1 MALFFNKKFIKVLV
15 YVFSFTLSLNIMSSA
30 DKTDI
35 IADGAKWFNTASI
48 PKEQLKNK
56 IILVELFKTWIEST
70 ENTASY
76 MNMIY
81 DAFKNEDVLVLG
93 ISTEQP
99 EAVEK
104 YIKKNNIKYPVAI
117 GSSSMLSYKVDIPAL
132 FLIINGEIHSY
143 DTTKKFKFNY
153 LWSALD
159 NKKIAEVNPDEKW
172 FEERRNKYF
181 TLYKKSFKES
191 VQVMETTT
199 INDIPMDFDIKYFEQ
214 NIYEKIVE
222 EENKT
227 FILSVYNKETSFKKY
242 LLKEGLSDAD
252 KKRILNILQ
261 ILKYK
266 TIKINETFF
275 QMTVDGMKRIVDKD
289 FKNPLGAPSVSN
301 KKFYNMLKK
310 GQENIYDIIEINI
323 DGL

>member
-1 MALFFNKKFIKVLV
+1 MALFLNKKFIKVLV
-15 YVFSFTLSLNIMSSA
+15 CVFSLSLSLSVLNSA

-35 IADGAKWFNTASI
+35 IADGAKWFNTDPI

-56 IILVELFKTWIEST
+56 IILVELFKTWMEST

-76 MNMIY
+76 MNMIC
-81 DAFKNEDVLVLG
+81 DAFKNEGAMVLG

-132 FLIINGEIHSY
+132 FLVINGEIHSY

-153 LWSALD
+153 LWAALD
-159 NKKIAEVNPDEKW
+159 NRKIAEVNPDEKW
-172 FEERRNKYF
+172 FEERRDKYF

-191 VQVMETTT
+191 VQVMEMTT
-199 INDIPMDFDIKYFEQ
+199 INGIPMDFDLKYFEQ
-214 NIYEKIVE
+214 NIYDKIVD
-222 EENKT
+222 EENKK
-227 FILSVYNKETSFKKY
+227 FILSVYNKETSLKRY
-242 LLKEGLSDAD
+242 LLKEGLSDTT
-252 KKRILNILQ
+252 KKRVLSILQ
-261 ILKYK
+261 MLKYK

-301 KKFYNMLKK
+301 RKFYNMLKK
-310 GQENIYDIIEINI
+310 GQENIYDIIEINV